1 MVGAG
6 EGVTDRDMARGEVD
20 QIGWDEKRRQAAG
33 AALMQ
38 GQCAFGDS
46 RKSSDPRTDHDACA
60 LTRLLTVREP
70 TRVLYRL
77 GRRSQ
82 RKDDK
87 SVHLALVLGRYPI
100 IGVEQSRGGLA
111 SRYLRSYL
119 CRQVR
124 HLEGVDRAD
133 PGFAR
138 SETAPIPLK
147 THTEGS
153 DEPP

>member
-60 LTRLLTVREP
+60 LTRLLTVREL

-100 IGVEQSRGGLA
+100 IGVEQSRDGLA

-119 CRQVR
+119 CRHAPPLAGGDPAAPRVAR
-124 HLEGVDRAD
+124 RAS
-133 PGFAR
+133 G
-138 SETAPIPLK
+138 PLPPRT
-147 THTEGS
+147 TH
-153 DEPP
+153 